1 MTNYAIIDIAGIQL
15 WVEPKRY
22 YSTNRI
28 NLEIGKKIALQRIL
42 LLAKQEEAIKIGQPF
57 LKSFSINALIL
68 RHFLAP
74 KVIVYKMQPKKKTRR
89 KRGHRQHLTSF
100 LIDNF

>member
-1 MTNYAIIDIAGIQL
+1 MTTYAIIDIAGKQL

-22 YSTNRI
+22 YSVNKI
-28 NLEIGKKIALQRIL
+28 NVEIGKKIALQRIL
-42 LLAKQEEAIKIGQPF
+42 LLSKIGEKIKIGQPF
-57 LKSFSINALIL
+57 LNGISINAIIL

-100 LIDNF
+100 LINDF